1 MVEPNSHHAQHPD
14 WIIFG
19 VNTKLPPAPNIPE
32 LIIFHPKRYWQ
43 QNCIQTQTQTSQIK
57 QLFHCSTT
65 IPQIL
70 TSNYLPW
77 NVDHPLQKQGFLLPC
92 ATRSPPLRRNRRI
105 QKDPQDAEAPGQ
117 SGEGREGAEEVR
129 EVPGSR
135 WRVARGNGRGGGEL
149 FGNPKTGAGGNWRF
163 LELVDVIDIL

>member
-77 NVDHPLQKQGFLLPC
+77 NVDHPLQKTGLPPSLC
-92 ATRSPPLRRNRRI
+92 HTIAATPAKPKDSKRSARCRSSRPKWRRPRRRWRSPRSPWKPMARCAWERPGRWGTFWE
-105 QKDPQDAEAPGQ
+105 PQNGGWWELKIPGI
-117 SGEGREGAEEVR
+117 GRC
-129 EVPGSR
+129 
-135 WRVARGNGRGGGEL
+135 L
-149 FGNPKTGAGGNWRF
+149 
-163 LELVDVIDIL
+163 